1 MKYIIIILL
10 AIFPGF
16 LSIAANEPI
25 VSFLIM
31 FSTTLIIGVSIATE
45 YGFDKKESKL
55 WLIIQLISMYLVVS
69 YYVWW
74 I

>member
-16 LSIAANEPI
+16 LSIAVNEPT

-31 FSTTLIIGVSIATE
+31 ISTTLIIGASIATE
-45 YGFDKKESKL
+45 YGFDEKESKL
-55 WLIIQLISMYLVVS
+55 WLIIQIISVYLVLA
-69 YYVWW
+69 YYTWW
-74 I
+74 V

>member
-16 LSIAANEPI
+16 LSIAVNEPI

-31 FSTTLIIGVSIATE
+31 ISTTLIGANIATE
-45 YGFDKKESKL
+45 YGFDRKESKL
-55 WLIIQLISMYLVVS
+55 WLIIQIISVYLVLA
-69 YYVWW
+69 YYTWW